1 MALEKLLAAFRA
13 CNGPYPYG
21 DFVRILWGLGY
32 ERIGKTKGSVRKF
45 FNQKSGHIIRLHEP
59 HNGEMGIGM
68 VRRLKDELSNKGLL
82 E

>member
-1 MALEKLLAAFRA
+1 
-13 CNGPYPYG
+13 
-21 DFVRILWGLGY
+21 VGLGY